1 MCILLAT
8 TVSLGQLCYN
18 ADNDINSA
26 EFMRAAS
33 HYQQV
38 LTKAMEHKKSQCWAI
53 GSEKQ
58 QQEATLLVSMD
69 ATENTLTLKQ

>member
-1 MCILLAT
+1 MSILLAT

-18 ADNDINSA
+18 AEHDINSA

-38 LTKAMEHKKSQCWAI
+38 LTKAMEQKKSQCWI
-53 GSEKQ
+53 ISNEKQ
-58 QQEATLLVSMD
+58 RQEATLLVSMD
-69 ATENTLTLKQ
+69 ATEGTLALK

>member
-1 MCILLAT
+1 MSILLAT

-18 ADNDINSA
+18 ADHDINSA

-38 LTKAMEHKKSQCWAI
+38 LTKAMEQKKSQCLMPI
-53 GSEKQ
+53 S
-58 QQEATLLVSMD
+58 
-69 ATENTLTLKQ
+69 